1 MTLPNIYIK
10 GDRIIW
16 IVVLLLSLIS
26 ILAVYTSSGKL
37 AYARH
42 DGNTEHFLV
51 KQIVL
56 VLSGLSLMYVT
67 HLANYKIFS
76 RIGQIAL
83 VVAVPLLILTLF
95 TGEVNNASR
104 WLSIPVFD
112 ITFQTSD
119 LAKLA
124 LILFLARQLSRKQE
138 QVKSFKEGF
147 LPLMVPIG
155 TVCVLIL
162 PANFST
168 AAILFATSMVLLY
181 IGRVSLKYIGAL
193 IGSALLIFAL
203 FITIALTVK
212 LPGRIGTWQNRI
224 ESFMDKD
231 SEGNYQPEK
240 AKMAIASG
248 GITGLGIGH
257 SEQRN
262 FLPQSESDFIYAI
275 IIEEG
280 GLIVGGFVMLLYM
293 ILLLRVV
300 RMVKYSPQT
309 YATFLA
315 VGCCLLIMFQ
325 AMINMAVAV
334 NLFPVTGQT
343 LPLVSMGGSSMWF
356 TSISIGIILCVS
368 KYCTPDN
375 TQTADAE

>member
-10 GDRIIW
+10 GDRTIW
-16 IVVLLLSLIS
+16 VVVLVLSIIS

-42 DGNTEHFLV
+42 DGNTEHYLV
-51 KQIVL
+51 KQTFL
-56 VLSGLSLMYVT
+56 VLSGLALMYVT
-67 HLANYKIFS
+67 HLASYKIFS
-76 RIGQIAL
+76 RISQIAL
-83 VVAVPLLILTLF
+83 WISAPLLLFTLF
-95 TGEVNNASR
+95 TGEVNDASR
-104 WLSIPVFD
+104 WMKIPVVD

-119 LAKLA
+119 LAKLS
-124 LILFLARQLSRKQE
+124 LVLYLARLLSRKQE
-138 QVKSFKEGF
+138 QIKSFREGF
-147 LPLMVPIG
+147 LPLMLPIG
-155 TVCVLIL
+155 LICGLIL

-181 IGRVSLKYIGAL
+181 IGRVNMKYIFSL
-193 IGSALLIFAL
+193 IGVAVLAFAL
-203 FITIALTVK
+203 FVAIAFVFD
-212 LPGRIGTWQNRI
+212 LPGRIATWRARI
-224 ESFMDKD
+224 ENFMEKD

-248 GITGLGIGH
+248 GIFGMGIGH

-280 GLIVGGFVMLLYM
+280 GLITGAFVMLMYM

-300 RMVKYSPQT
+300 RMVKYSPQS

-315 VGCCLLIMFQ
+315 VGCCLLLIFQ
-325 AMINMAVAV
+325 AFINMAVAV

-368 KYCTPDN
+368 KSCTPE
-375 TQTADAE
+375 QTETAHAA